1 MGSEMCIRDSGQSV
15 TMYPTL
21 VTTKDGVAI
30 EVKPTKAQAE
40 ATLATTNLTM
50 LLRECPVNG
59 AQMTKGLPLQQRV
72 GVDAWPHGGA
82 DGLVEDCR
90 VAVIRDRMMAAGGP
104 VRDPKEFDKLLER
117 VRSGVASEVRQLV
130 VGVAQAM
137 PRYVSV
143 VNQLNKWEGDAIDDM
158 RRQLEFMFPK
168 GAVARHGW
176 QHLRHL
182 PRYLQA
188 MEIRL
193 EEMNRDPNRDAERED
208 EVTEAREYLAAKLKQ
223 LPKARSNSAE
233 VRDIQWLIQELRVSL
248 FAQRLGTAQ
257 SVSLTRV
264 KKRVDKLR

>member
-1 MGSEMCIRDSGQSV
+1 MGAVSETVKSTVDGQSV

-50 LLRECPVNG
+50 LLRDCPVNG

-104 VRDPKEFDKLLER
+104 VRDPKEFDKLLEH

-176 QHLRHL
+176 Q
-182 PRYLQA
+182 
-188 MEIRL
+188 RL
-193 EEMNRDPNRDAERED
+193 EEMNRDPDRDAERED
-208 EVTEAREYLAAKLKQ
+208 EVTEAREYLAAKLQQ